1 MAKAGKKKAPKRQ
14 AAPEGD
20 VPSLFSGV
28 ETLPKARSAALRV
41 VYATDQGF
49 VKPTLVSMMS
59 LLEKASTDVDIFV
72 IGHNLSSA
80 AVATLKRV
88 EEVHR
93 NAAVS
98 HLAISEDALSMA
110 SWSPAFSRF
119 SPIILSRL
127 YIPSI
132 FEAGRVLYLDSDT
145 FVRADVSELFD
156 IDMDGKLI
164 AAVKD
169 GHAINVG
176 LNNAEE
182 PRVSEV
188 EEIMGDHPAT
198 EYFNS
203 AMIVFDCRAIAE
215 SGFGSKLLDKL
226 KGDTE
231 YKYPDQDIM
240 NEVFR
245 GNAKLIGREWNSSH
259 HFMDIP
265 PRFEHKILHYPG
277 SQKPWETLPAK
288 WLEHQDFVD
297 TRGAVAL
304 EYRFQ
309 ANRLLEGILGD
320 EADVMK
326 DLAL

>member
-1 MAKAGKKKAPKRQ
+1 MAKAGKKKAPKRR
-14 AAPEGD
+14 AAPKAD
-20 VPSLFSGV
+20 IPSLFSGV
-28 ETLPKARSAALRV
+28 EAPPKARSAALRV

-59 LLEKASTDVDIFV
+59 LLENASTDVDILV

-110 SWSPAFSRF
+110 NWGPAFSRF

-127 YIPSI
+127 YVPSI
-132 FEAGRVLYLDSDT
+132 FESGRVLYLDSDT

-156 IDMDGKLI
+156 MDMDGKLI

-169 GHAINVG
+169 GHAINVS
-176 LNNAEE
+176 LNTAEE

-215 SGFGSKLLDKL
+215 SGFGSKLLDKI

-245 GNAKLIGREWNSSH
+245 GKSKLIGREWNTNH
-259 HFMDIP
+259 HFMDVA
-265 PRFEHKILHYPG
+265 PRVAHKIVHYPG

-288 WLEHQDFVD
+288 WLEHQDFVG
-297 TRGAVAL
+297 TRGVVAL
-304 EYRFQ
+304 EYRLH

-320 EADVMK
+320 EADVMQ